1 MLIFKPKFLHTGRK
15 VINHG
20 FYCLFSYRL
29 QITRI
34 CINVSQK
41 FQAVGKYCISNGI
54 SYRYQ
59 WLFNFSIQL
68 FDNSFNLMI
77 LFNVGFQFQASI
89 FILPLTKKNGF
100 TFNRIHSFAF
110 QFTSFVSISPF
121 CFYLNSNSKTMNI
134 KIEDKYNN

>member
-1 MLIFKPKFLHTGRK
+1 MASIVSFHIDYKLLEYVLMFHKSFRQLVSTASVMVFHIA
-15 VINHG
+15 IND
-20 FYCLFSYRL
+20 YS
-29 QITRI
+29 
-34 CINVSQK
+34 V
-41 FQAVGKYCISNGI
+41 
-54 SYRYQ
+54 
-59 WLFNFSIQL
+59 FSIQL